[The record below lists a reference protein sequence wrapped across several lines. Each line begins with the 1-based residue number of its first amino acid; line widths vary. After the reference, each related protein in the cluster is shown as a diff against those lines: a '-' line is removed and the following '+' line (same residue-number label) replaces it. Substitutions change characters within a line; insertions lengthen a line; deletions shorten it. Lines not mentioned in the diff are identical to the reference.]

1 MQQNTDRILT
11 THVGSLARPHN
22 VLDMI
27 QARIKGQSTDDAE
40 FDAALRKGV
49 EEIVRKQVELG
60 VDIVCD
66 GEMSKTSFNNYVRH
80 RLGGFEPSPEGAPMA
95 MGRYGDTRETLDF
108 PEYYRWY
115 EGQREDRKPVEEE
128 RSPLIC
134 SAPVTYTGQAELQRD
149 IANLKAAMQAAG
161 ARYGFMPAMAPR
173 APGRNRYY
181 ATDEEYMQAVSDAL
195 KVEYRAIVD
204 AGLILQVDD
213 PTFATMYGHDTSP
226 EEVRRRDA
234 EKQVEVLNYAL
245 QGISPEN
252 VRYHTCYSINIGP
265 RVNDAPLADFVDLM
279 LRINAAGYSYE
290 VANSRHAHEWHV
302 WEQTKLPDDKVII
315 PGVISHATALVE
327 HPEWIADQIE
337 NHAKLVGRERVVA
350 GADCGFSSVAG
361 YNPEIHPTVVW
372 AKFKAMAEGARMAS
386 ARLWGR

>member
-22 VLDMI
+22 ILDMI
-27 QARIKGQSTDDAE
+27 QARTRGQAVDEAE
-40 FDAALRKGV
+40 FNAALRKGT
-49 EEIVRKQVELG
+49 EDIVRKQVECG

-66 GEMSKTSFNNYVRH
+66 GEISKTSFNLYVRH

-95 MGRYGDTRETLDF
+95 MGRYGDTKETLSF
-108 PEYYRWY
+108 PEYYKWY
-115 EGQREDRKPVEEE
+115 EGQRADRKPVEEE

-134 SAPVTYTGQAELQRD
+134 SGPVTYTGMAELQRD
-149 IANLKAAMQAAG
+149 IDNLKAAMQATG
-161 ARYGFMPAMAPR
+161 ARFGFMPAMAPR
-173 APGRNRYY
+173 APGRNKYY
-181 ATDEEYMQAVSDAL
+181 RTEDEYIQAVSDAL
-195 KVEYRAIVD
+195 KVEYRTIID

-213 PTFATMYGHDTSP
+213 PTFATMYGHDTAP
-226 EEVRRRDA
+226 LEVRRRDA

-245 QGISPEN
+245 KGINPEN

-265 RVNDAPLADFVDLM
+265 RVHDAPLADFVDLLLQM
-279 LRINAAGYSYE
+279 NVAGYSYE

-302 WEQTKLPDDKVII
+302 WEHTKLPEGKVII

-337 NHAKLVGRERVVA
+337 NHAKLVGKERVIA

-372 AKFKAMAEGARMAS
+372 AKFQAMAEGARIAS
-386 ARLWGR
+386 KRLWG

>member
-22 VLDMI
+22 LLDMI
-27 QARIKGQSTDDAE
+27 QARIRHQPVDEAQ
-40 FDAALRKGV
+40 FAATLRQAV
-49 EEIVRKQVELG
+49 EDIVRKQVETG

-66 GEMSKTSFNNYVRH
+66 GELSKTSFNNYVRH
-80 RLGGFEPSPEGAPMA
+80 RLGGFEPSPEGSPMA

-108 PEYYRWY
+108 PEYYKWY
-115 EGQREDRKPVEEE
+115 EGQREDRKAVEEE

-134 SAPVTYTGQAELQRD
+134 SGPVAYIGMADLQRD
-149 IANLKAAMQAAG
+149 IDNLKAAMQVTG
-161 ARYGFMPAMAPR
+161 AKFGFMPAMAPR
-173 APGRNRYY
+173 APGRNKYY
-181 ATDEEYMQAVSDAL
+181 KTEDEYMQAVSDAL
-195 KVEYRAIVD
+195 KVEYKTIVD
-204 AGLILQVDD
+204 SGLILQVDD
-213 PTFATMYGHDTSP
+213 PTFATMYGHDTAP
-226 EEVRRRDA
+226 EDVRRRDA
-234 EKQVEVLNYAL
+234 QQQVEVLNYAL
-245 QGISPEN
+245 KGIPAEN

-265 RVNDAPLADFVDLM
+265 RVHDAPLADFVDLM
-279 LRINAAGYSYE
+279 LQINATGYSYE

-302 WEQTKLPDDKVII
+302 WENTKLPEGKVII

-337 NHAKLVGRERVVA
+337 LHAKLVGKERVIA

-372 AKFKAMAEGARMAS
+372 AKFQAMAEGARIAS
-386 ARLWGR
+386 KRLWK